1 MSPIQV
7 EVKNIR
13 QNKYQSF
20 TTKGKLKVKNTS
32 NNHIIKIHE
41 NQLFFLSNAVQVPSL
56 ILL

>member
-20 TTKGKLKVKNTS
+20 TKGKLKVKDTS
-32 NNHIIKIHE
+32 NNHIIKVHE